1 MTDPSVWGG
10 LGTLALI
17 SAWCHGPASPLL
29 PAAFEP
35 VLLAYGRMYP
45 PLVVALVATAGSL
58 PAEVINYV
66 SYGWVL
72 HARRLGRVRQTSAR
86 VTRLFERRPFLATVV
101 VAATPIPDWSARI
114 LGALARY
121 PTGRYLAA
129 FAIGRLPLFWLLA
142 AAGQV
147 IRLPST
153 AVLAL
158 VIGSVVVTYG
168 GLALRR
174 WRGGDRG
181 TSSGMSRRTEVLG
194 RASGCGSPST
204 VSHVS
209 EVT

>member
-1 MTDPSVWGG
+1 MSDPSVWGG

-35 VLLAYGRMYP
+35 VLLAYGRLYP

-101 VAATPIPDWSARI
+101 VAATPIPDWSARV

-129 FAIGRLPLFWLLA
+129 FAIGRMPLFWLLA

-158 VIGSVVVTYG
+158 VIGSVVATYG

-174 WRGGDRG
+174 CRGSDRG
-181 TSSGMSRRTEVLG
+181 TASGMSRRTEVLG
-194 RASGCGSPST
+194 RISDCGSPST